1 MTPSAPRRSKT
12 RALSALLP
20 TVTAKACGR
29 RGLGDGVLL
38 ARWAE
43 IMGPEI
49 AACCAPEKV
58 SYPRG
63 ARLDGS
69 LHLRVVP
76 ERAVEI
82 QHLAPRIL
90 DRINGFLGY
99 RAVAR
104 LKLVQ
109 APLAVAPAPPAPK
122 TRALEPAERAALTG
136 RLAAVGDPDLRA
148 ALDRLGSA
156 VIGGDPI

>member
-49 AACCAPEKV
+49 AACCAPEKM

-69 LHLRVVP
+69 LHLRVAP
-76 ERAVEI
+76 ERAVEV
-82 QHLAPRIL
+82 QHMAPRIL
-90 DRINGFLGY
+90 ERINGFLGY

-109 APLAVAPAPPAPK
+109 APLDLAAPPTAPK
-122 TRALEPAERAALTG
+122 ARPLTPDESAALAD
-136 RLAAVGDPDLRA
+136 RLTAVGDSDLRV
-148 ALDRLGSA
+148 ALDGLGRA
-156 VIGGDPI
+156 VIGDDPA